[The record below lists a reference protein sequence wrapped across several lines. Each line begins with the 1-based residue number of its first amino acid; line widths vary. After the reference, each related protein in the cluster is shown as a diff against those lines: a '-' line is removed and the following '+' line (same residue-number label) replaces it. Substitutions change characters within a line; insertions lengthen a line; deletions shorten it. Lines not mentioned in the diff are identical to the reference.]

1 MKKVLFLAALMV
13 TLFTGFSQ
21 EKKWVNG
28 LVFKNNSLKSIPL
41 TIPGVM
47 NPNLSPL
54 STSGVS
60 IPEGTVVSF
69 FYKKKKYELVTIT
82 SDMEKTVIVNE
93 LIERRKKEL
102 SLD

>member
-1 MKKVLFLAALMV
+1 MKNISLLALLLLFATA
-13 TLFTGFSQ
+13 GISQ

-28 LVFKNNSLKSIPL
+28 LVFKNNSLESIPL

-54 STSGVS
+54 STSNVS

-69 FYKKKKYELVTIT
+69 FYKKKKYELITIT
-82 SDMEKTVIVNE
+82 AEMEKTVIVNE
-93 LIERRKKEL
+93 LIKQRKKEL
-102 SLD
+102 NL

>member
-1 MKKVLFLAALMV
+1 MLLVASFS
-13 TLFTGFSQ
+13 GFSQ

-28 LVFKNNSLKSIPL
+28 LVFKNTSLKSIPL

-54 STSGVS
+54 STSNVS

-69 FYKKKKYELVTIT
+69 FYNKKKYDLVTIT
-82 SDMEKTVIVNE
+82 ADMEKTIIVNE
-93 LIERRKKEL
+93 LIEQRKKEL
-102 SLD
+102 NL